1 MIRLSAFADE
11 ISSENVFFIL
21 GGVPVHDC
29 LVGEGVPTESG
40 VCDDAGGAAR
50 SGFGSLADPS

>member
-1 MIRLSAFADE
+1 MIRLSALADE

-29 LVGEGVPTESG
+29 LVGKVAPRAITHSHY
-40 VCDDAGGAAR
+40 
-50 SGFGSLADPS
+50 P